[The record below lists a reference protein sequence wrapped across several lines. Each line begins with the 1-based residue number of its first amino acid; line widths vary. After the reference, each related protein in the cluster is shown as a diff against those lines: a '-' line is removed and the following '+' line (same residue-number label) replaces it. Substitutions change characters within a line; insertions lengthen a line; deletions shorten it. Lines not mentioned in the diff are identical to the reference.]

1 MPNEMTI
8 EEWLEWMRKPAS
20 SHYVQTRIL
29 FPDAEFP
36 GEDPNDFTYCL
47 LDCNDDDFLETV
59 RCENSELDDRLCYCE
74 AVREFQKVS
83 QYAGLAPKAM
93 AFLRSQPPSGNVYVP
108 RPEESEWMSPKER
121 DLVEWLDRGEYGVF
135 MRLCAFFDLKE
146 GWIVRCCA
154 NFSILFGKGID
165 GSWPSLVPLKT
176 DALFDAELVG
186 KIRAAA
192 DGGNARALNCLGV
205 LSERGYSGGDVK
217 IKVDPVAARDYYRR
231 SAEAG
236 CTSGKSNYAR
246 VLGSGVGGGT
256 DLCEAERIYREL
268 SARGLGSADFELAG
282 LLCDH
287 CGERGSDLAELA
299 EAMLRAAKR
308 GNDLAKEI
316 VAAAQGDLSPER
328 LAVEYLFFSS
338 GLVSRIHKKAGNFV
352 FRTNPRQFLGLVA
365 RELDLASISKG
376 GLVFSVSPR
385 AGDASP
391 RNDVVKAAR
400 DRKLVADRQPPGA
413 VVPPAGG
420 RETVRTPNLASAN
433 PSFAA
438 RLVMYVRDRFDGDAP
453 KVYIAAHVSRKTY
466 SSIVSNELRPVSKPT
481 AILLA
486 LGLRLNFEEAEE
498 FIKSAGFAFSAFILE
513 DIVVSACI
521 KAGIHDVS
529 RVNEILSAHRAKPF
543 PAAEDDCQ
551 LEEQKGQ

>member
-8 EEWLEWMRKPAS
+8 EEWLGWMRKPAS
-20 SHYVQTRIL
+20 SFYVQARLL
-29 FPDAEFP
+29 FPDTEFP
-36 GEDPNDFTYCL
+36 GEDPNDYTYCL
-47 LDCNDDDFLETV
+47 LDCNDEDFLLSE
-59 RCENSELDDRLCYCE
+59 RLEKPELDERLSYCE
-74 AVREFQKVS
+74 AAREFQKVS
-83 QYAGLAPKAM
+83 QYAGLAPDAL
-93 AFLRSQPPSGNVYVP
+93 AFLRSQPPSGNVFVP

-121 DLVEWLDRGEYGVF
+121 DLVEWFDRGEYGVF

-146 GWIVRCCA
+146 GWIVRCCV
-154 NFSILFGKGID
+154 NYCIKFRKGVDAHGPIR
-165 GSWPSLVPLKT
+165 T

-186 KIRAAA
+186 RIRAAA

-205 LSERGYSGGDVK
+205 LCRTDYGQGNVQIKGD
-217 IKVDPVAARDYYRR
+217 PMAARDYYRR

-236 CTSGKSNYAR
+236 CTTGKANYAWA
-246 VLGSGVGGGT
+246 LGSGSGGEP
-256 DLCEAERIYREL
+256 DLDEAERIYREL
-268 SARGLGSADFELAG
+268 SARGLGSADLELAG
-282 LLCDH
+282 LACDH
-287 CGERGSDLAELA
+287 RDERGFDPTAFV

-316 VAAAQGDLSPER
+316 VAAAKGDLSPER

-338 GLVSRIHKKAGNFV
+338 GLVSDIHKKAGEFL
-352 FRTNPRQFLGLVA
+352 FRTNPRQFLGLAERKLDFA
-365 RELDLASISKG
+365 RTLNS
-376 GLVFSVSPR
+376 GLVFSVS
-385 AGDASP
+385 AKDASS
-391 RNDVVKAAR
+391 RNDGEKAAR
-400 DRKLVADRQPPGA
+400 DRKLVADGQPPGT

-420 RETVRTPNLASAN
+420 RETVRTPNLTSAN

-438 RLVMYVRDRFDGDAP
+438 RLVMYVRDRFGGDAP

-486 LGLRLNFEEAEE
+486 LGLRLNFKEAEE
-498 FIKSAGFAFSAFILE
+498 FIKSAGFAFSGFILE

-529 RVNEILSAHRAKPF
+529 RVNEILSAHGGASSGIGAR
-543 PAAEDDCQ
+543 DV
-551 LEEQKGQ
+551 